1 MKKIDVNMFIL
12 KMKEE
17 LDSFES
23 YQLTYSASSE
33 KTTDEWV
40 SDFMVFAGHEDAD
53 IQDQFEE
60 EYDDEL
66 YYGQDLQ
73 YEELV
78 NRRKYRSF
86 RDDDSY

>member
-1 MKKIDVNMFIL
+1 MKKVDVNTFVL
-12 KMKEE
+12 SMKDE
-17 LDSFES
+17 LDSFATF
-23 YQLTYSASSE
+23 QLDYSTE
-33 KTTDEWV
+33 NLTMGEWV
-40 SDFMVFAGHEDAD
+40 DKFVNFAGYSDDEIDEDFA
-53 IQDQFEE
+53 E

-86 RDDDSY
+86 RDDDRY

>member
-1 MKKIDVNMFIL
+1 MKKVDVNTFVL
-12 KMKEE
+12 SMKDE
-17 LDSFES
+17 LDSFATF
-23 YQLTYSASSE
+23 QLDYSTE
-33 KTTDEWV
+33 DKTMPEWV
-40 SDFMVFAGHEDAD
+40 DKFVNFAGYGDDEVDEEIGD
-53 IQDQFEE
+53 E

-86 RDDDSY
+86 RDDDRY